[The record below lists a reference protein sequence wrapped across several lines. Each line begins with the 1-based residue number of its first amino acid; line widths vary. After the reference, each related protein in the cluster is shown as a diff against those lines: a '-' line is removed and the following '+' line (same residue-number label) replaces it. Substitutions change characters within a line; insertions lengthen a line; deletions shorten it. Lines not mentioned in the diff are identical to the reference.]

1 MRRVE
6 WPERSEERGKTMNET
21 TTDIGALELLPQ
33 EEEEQELSERDCT
46 SWSTCSF
53 TLAADE

>member
-33 EEEEQELSERDCT
+33 EEEQELSERDCT